1 MRTLKF
7 VLAALVALIILIL
20 AIANGADVSVKL
32 WPDLTDYAV
41 PAAPSVSLPLFIV
54 GLSCGLVGFLLGAAR
69 EWAREGKI
77 RSTARHARK
86 EAAALKAKVDELT
99 KDSADDDIP
108 ALPSR

>member
-7 VLAALVALIILIL
+7 ICAAIIAIIIVIL
-20 AIANGADVSVKL
+20 AVANAADVSVRL

-41 PAAPSVSLPLFIV
+41 PAAPSITIPMFAV
-54 GLSCGLVGFLLGAAR
+54 GLICGLVGFLLGAAR
-69 EWAREGKI
+69 EWAREGKV
-77 RSTARHARK
+77 RSTARQAKK

-99 KDSADDDIP
+99 KDSGDDDLP